1 MHINAHSQRI
11 KQKDLEHCVL
21 SQTYKVVRLAEKW
34 WDNLHNWG
42 AAVNGLY

>member
-11 KQKDLEHCVL
+11 KQKALEHRVL